1 MTTMPTLKLL
11 LLSDADGQVA
21 RVNQLCE
28 AVVCSAD
35 CDVDAVLV
43 AGGLVGRRALHA
55 YEALEAVG
63 CAEGDMTA
71 VVSRLEMIISRVV
84 YIPDDVRAVHAL
96 TAAGRVASE
105 GLTG

>member
-1 MTTMPTLKLL
+1 MLRRRPTALKLL
-11 LLSDADGQVA
+11 VVSDVDGRIA

-43 AGGLVGRRALHA
+43 SGGLVGQRAPHA

-71 VVSRLEMIISRVV
+71 VVSRLEMVISRVV
-84 YIPDDVRAVHAL
+84 YIPDDVRVLA
-96 TAAGRVASE
+96 
-105 GLTG
+105 